1 MSEVTI
7 DILRSIT
14 DEESRQIA
22 SLVAQLSSKEIVPS
36 RFNDVVQ
43 SPNTQLFAARL
54 DEQIVGVLVLAHY
67 PTLTGRKAWI
77 EDVVVDNAKRGAGIG
92 RALVN
97 RAIIEAMEHEA
108 ATIDLTSNPLRRAAH
123 NLYRTCGF
131 SERATTPFR
140 LKF

>member
-1 MSEVTI
+1 MRRGDHQIYRTMSEVTI
-7 DILRSIT
+7 EILCSIT

-77 EDVVVDNAKRGAGIG
+77 EDVVTDSSCRGCGVG
-92 RALVN
+92 KMLVE
-97 RAIIEAMEHEA
+97 RAIEEARNA
-108 ATIDLTSNPLRRAAH
+108 SVKRIA
-123 NLYRTCGF
+123 
-131 SERATTPFR
+131 
-140 LKF
+140 K

>member
-1 MSEVTI
+1 MTGLII
-7 DILRSIT
+7 DELLSIT

-22 SLVAQLSSKEIVPS
+22 SLVAQLSSKEVIPS
-36 RFNDVVQ
+36 YFNAVAQ
-43 SPNTQLFAARL
+43 APHTQLFAARL

-77 EDVVVDNAKRGAGIG
+77 EDVVVDESKRGWGIG

-108 ATIDLTSNPLRRAAH
+108 ATINLTSNPLRRAAH

>member
-1 MSEVTI
+1 
-7 DILRSIT
+7 
-14 DEESRQIA
+14 
-22 SLVAQLSSKEIVPS
+22 
-36 RFNDVVQ
+36 
-43 SPNTQLFAARL
+43 
-54 DEQIVGVLVLAHY
+54 LVLAHY

-77 EDVVVDNAKRGAGIG
+77 EDVVVDESKRGWGIG

-123 NLYRTCGF
+123 NLYRACGF